1 MEGGIGVEI
10 AKYLLENYQAKLLLL
25 GRTPLPDS
33 NSWEIYLQQG
43 GKLAEKIKTYQQL
56 QKLGGEVIYQGV
68 DIGHQKAVQDV
79 VQQTLSGW
87 DVQQLDGVIHL
98 AGLMQERL
106 LKSETPESLAEVLR
120 PKLLGT
126 WVLHQL
132 VEKHLNSLF
141 INFSS
146 INGFFGGTTV
156 GAYAAANSFLD
167 AFSDYQRA
175 QSQLHSY
182 CLAWSMWDEMGMS
195 RGYQMKQLTQAKGY
209 IAVGLSQ
216 GMSSLLASL
225 CHDKSYLMV
234 GLDGSNLNI
243 RRLTST
249 SDSLQLLTAYFTT
262 NGNGKGKPNVSVLE
276 RQVQDVVGKPSS
288 CAIVEL
294 AEMPLTEGGDIDIGL
309 LSQSNLGRS
318 TQERVKPRN
327 EMECQI
333 AQIWQELLGV
343 SLVGIYDNFFELG
356 GNSLLATQVIS
367 RLRQAFG
374 NELTLQDLF
383 EYPTVAGITQNLEVL
398 RRLAQE
404 ENTFIYETDE
414 DYKEEVL

>member
-1 MEGGIGVEI
+1 M
-10 AKYLLENYQAKLLLL
+10 
-25 GRTPLPDS
+25 
-33 NSWEIYLQQG
+33 
-43 GKLAEKIKTYQQL
+43 
-56 QKLGGEVIYQGV
+56 
-68 DIGHQKAVQDV
+68 
-79 VQQTLSGW
+79 
-87 DVQQLDGVIHL
+87 
-98 AGLMQERL
+98 
-106 LKSETPESLAEVLR
+106 
-120 PKLLGT
+120 
-126 WVLHQL
+126 
-132 VEKHLNSLF
+132 
-141 INFSS
+141 
-146 INGFFGGTTV
+146 

-234 GLDGSNLNI
+234 GLDGSNFNI

-398 RRLAQE
+398 RQLAQE